1 MTMRF
6 PAILLALAAIAFGPA
21 QAAGDGKKGK
31 EKPGKKSEHCE
42 LSIIHPGAVDVSAS
56 SPYDAFSPSP
66 SVVRA
71 PLQIRAKG
79 PACAFAI
86 GFASAND
93 RGGDRRLAYRN
104 SRLSYW
110 ASPDRSGTVKLG
122 DATQD
127 FGGRLLRGEFRG
139 GETVIDLPYFLFVPG
154 GQPAAA
160 AGRYDDRLSIT
171 LYRLDGKSLRRAD
184 SADIQIRLSVE
195 PAIEATVISDAGAGP
210 LASGTHLLRLG
221 DLTRG
226 ARRDFQLAIRAN
238 TEYRLRLESEH
249 RGALRHKSLGA
260 RAEIPYA
267 LAIDG
272 APAPLGRPFE
282 LESRR
287 IRFDRIRKTL
297 TVTAGPAESALAG
310 EYSDNLKITIIAR

>member
-21 QAAGDGKKGK
+21 LAAGDGKKGE

-42 LSIIHPGAVDVSAS
+42 LSIMHPGAVDISAS

-127 FGGRLLRGEFRG
+127 FGDRLLRGAFRG

-160 AGRYDDRLSIT
+160 GRYDDRLAIT
-171 LYRLDGKSLRRAD
+171 LYRLGGKNLRRAD
-184 SADIQIRLSVE
+184 GADIRIRLAVE

-210 LASGTHLLRLG
+210 LASGTHVLRLG

-238 TEYRLRLESEH
+238 TEYRLCLESEH

-267 LAIDG
+267 LTIDG
-272 APAPLGRPFE
+272 APAPLSRPFE
-282 LESRR
+282 LESRH
-287 IRFDRIRKTL
+287 IRFDRVRKTL
-297 TVTAGPAESALAG
+297 TVVAGPAESALAG
-310 EYSDNLKITIIAR
+310 DYADNLKITIIAR